1 MEHRESR
8 SYNSGV
14 HRAGMD
20 FELDGN
26 AALVTASTSGL
37 GLASAEALV
46 AEGADVAICGRNGD
60 RLDEARETVEAAG
73 SGDVLAVQ
81 VDITDGEDIQRLVSE
96 TVDAF
101 GGLDH
106 LVTSA
111 GGPPSGE
118 FLDIPE
124 EEWYAAY
131 DLLVMSVVRTLSAA
145 HPHLDASD
153 AGTWVAI
160 TSTSV
165 SEPIEGLV
173 LSNAVR
179 RGVTGVVD
187 TVAREFAPEIRA
199 NAVLP
204 GSHET
209 PRIEKLVEAGVER
222 GEYENYEEGLADWS
236 DGIPLERVGD
246 PRELGDAVAFLSSA
260 RASFVTGTAL
270 PVDGGT
276 LRG

>member
-1 MEHRESR
+1 ME
-8 SYNSGV
+8 
-14 HRAGMD
+14 

-37 GLASAEALV
+37 GLASAEALA
-46 AEGADVAICGRNGD
+46 AEGANVAVCGRDPD

-73 SGDVLAVQ
+73 TGDVLPVQ
-81 VDITDGEDIQRLVSE
+81 ADITETDDIERLVSE
-96 TVDAF
+96 TVGAF

-111 GGPPSGE
+111 GGPPSGA

-124 EEWYAAY
+124 EEWYSAY
-131 DLLVMSVVRTLSAA
+131 DLLVMSAVRTVAES
-145 HPHLDASD
+145 HPHLEASD

-165 SEPIEGLV
+165 REPIEGLV

-179 RGVTGVVD
+179 RGVIGLVE

-204 GSHET
+204 GSYET
-209 PRIEKLVEAGVER
+209 PRIEGLVEAGVER
-222 GEYENYEEGLADWS
+222 GEYDNYEEGLADWS
-236 DGIPLERVGD
+236 AGIPLDRVGD
-246 PRELGDAVAFLSSA
+246 PRELGDTVAFLSSA
-260 RASFVTGTAL
+260 RASYLTGTAL
-270 PVDGGT
+270 AVDGGRT
-276 LRG
+276 QS

>member
-1 MEHRESR
+1 
-8 SYNSGV
+8 
-14 HRAGMD
+14 MD
-20 FELDGN
+20 LELDGN

-37 GLASAEALV
+37 GLASAAALA
-46 AEGADVAICGRNGD
+46 AEGTNVAICGRNDD
-60 RLDEARETVEAAG
+60 RLGEARETVESAG

-81 VDITDGEDIQRLVSE
+81 ADITDPTDVENLVSE
-96 TVDAF
+96 TVETF

-111 GGPPSGE
+111 GGPPSGA
-118 FLDIPE
+118 FLDVPE
-124 EEWYAAY
+124 DEWYAAY
-131 DLLVMSVVRTLSAA
+131 DLLVMSAVRTLSTA
-145 HPHLDASD
+145 HPHLEASD

-165 SEPIEGLV
+165 REPIEGLV

-179 RGVTGVVD
+179 RGVTGLVE
-187 TVAREFAPEIRA
+187 TVAREFAPAIRA

-209 PRIEKLVEAGVER
+209 PRIEELVETGVER
-222 GEYENYEEGLADWS
+222 GDYEDYEEGLADWS

-246 PRELGDAVAFLSSA
+246 PRELGDTVAFLSSA
-260 RASFVTGTAL
+260 RASYITGTAL

>member
-1 MEHRESR
+1 
-8 SYNSGV
+8 
-14 HRAGMD
+14 MD
-20 FELDGN
+20 LEIDGH

-37 GLASAEALV
+37 GLASAEAL
-46 AEGADVAICGRNGD
+46 AAAGANVAICGRSAD
-60 RLDEARETVEAAG
+60 TLDAARETVAG
-73 SGDVLAVQ
+73 VGTGDVLAVEA
-81 VDITDGEDIQRLVSE
+81 DITDGDDVERLVDE
-96 TVDAF
+96 TVAAF

-111 GGPPSGE
+111 GGPPSGP
-118 FLDIPE
+118 FLDIAE

-131 DLLVMSVVRTLSAA
+131 DLLVMSVVRTLTAA
-145 HPHLDASD
+145 HPHLAASD

-165 SEPIEGLV
+165 VEPIEGLV

-187 TVAREFAPEIRA
+187 TVAREFAPDIRA

-209 PRIEKLVEAGVER
+209 PRIEELVEAGVER
-222 GEYENYEEGLADWS
+222 GEYDSYEEGLADWS

-260 RASFVTGTAL
+260 RASFITGTAL

>member
-1 MEHRESR
+1 ME
-8 SYNSGV
+8 
-14 HRAGMD
+14 

-37 GLASAEALV
+37 GLASAEAFA
-46 AEGADVAICGRNGD
+46 AEGANVTLCGRDPD
-60 RLDEARETVEAAG
+60 RLDEAHETVAEAG
-73 SGDVLAVQ
+73 SGEVLAVQ
-81 VDITDGEDIQRLVSE
+81 ADITDPDDIENLVSE
-96 TVDAF
+96 TVEAF

-111 GGPPSGE
+111 GGPPSGA

-124 EEWYAAY
+124 DEWYAAY
-131 DLLVMSVVRTLSAA
+131 DLLVMSAVRTVAKS
-145 HPHLDASD
+145 HPYLEASD

-165 SEPIEGLV
+165 REPIEGLV

-179 RGVTGVVD
+179 RGVTGLVE
-187 TVAREFAPEIRA
+187 TVAREFAPAVRA

-209 PRIEKLVEAGVER
+209 PRIEELVEAGVER
-222 GEYENYEEGLADWS
+222 GEYDSYEDGIADWAA
-236 DGIPLERVGD
+236 GVPLERVGD

-260 RASFVTGTAL
+260 RASFITGTAL

>member
-1 MEHRESR
+1 
-8 SYNSGV
+8 
-14 HRAGMD
+14 MD

-26 AALVTASTSGL
+26 TALVTASTSGL
-37 GLASAEALV
+37 GLASAEAL
-46 AEGADVAICGRNGD
+46 AEEGANVAICGRDGD
-60 RLDEARETVEAAG
+60 RLDAARETVAG
-73 SGDVLAVQ
+73 AGAGDVLAVQ
-81 VDITDGEDIQRLVSE
+81 ADITDGDDVERLVGE
-96 TVDAF
+96 TVDEL

-111 GGPPSGE
+111 GGPPSGA
-118 FLDIPE
+118 FLDIAE

-131 DLLVMSVVRTLSAA
+131 DLLVMSVVRALSAA
-145 HPHLDASD
+145 HPHLAASD

-165 SEPIEGLV
+165 REPIEGLV

-179 RGVTGVVD
+179 RGVTGLVE
-187 TVAREFAPEIRA
+187 TVAREFAPAIRA

-209 PRIEKLVEAGVER
+209 PRIEELVETGVER
-222 GEYENYEEGLADWS
+222 GEYDSYDEGLADWS

-260 RASFVTGTAL
+260 RASFITGTAL
-270 PVDGGT
+270 PVDGGS